1 MFKKSQRKQIQF
13 RAFLWQ
19 PNVLEPEARSRLLD
33 EAKLQSTLH
42 LAQVSKQTH
51 KLIKARGRFGVSAV
65 YFDR

>member
-42 LAQVSKQTH
+42 LAPTGNGRSWQ
-51 KLIKARGRFGVSAV
+51 LINKIP
-65 YFDR
+65 